1 MGYLLFGL
9 PWRNSGGVWLGENG
23 GGFWLGR
30 KRRDI
35 FDEGITII
43 DDFSQGLA
51 SFFSEG
57 KITENIGIYP
67 L

>member
-43 DDFSQGLA
+43 DDFSQGL
-51 SFFSEG
+51 SSLFFEG
-57 KITENIGIYP
+57 
-67 L
+67 